1 MKAMI
6 LKTQGGVENFSL
18 TEIPIPSIKPDEVL
32 IQVKALSINP
42 ADTYVRQDVAIDWIF
57 NGENPKILGWDV
69 AGVVSDIGTN
79 VSEFE
84 LGDEVFG
91 TVRHPGHGK
100 AYAEYVAAPV
110 SDLALKPLNISFEE
124 AAAATLAAL
133 TAWQPMTR
141 AEIKQ
146 GDRVFITA
154 AGGGVGHYAIQIAKY
169 LGAYVI
175 ALASASKRKFVLEL
189 GADEHI
195 DYMSEKFEDVVSDVD
210 MVLEALRGD
219 HIARTMTIV
228 KPGGKLISLW
238 AMVQGTKWENLAR
251 ERGIDAYY
259 NAVVSNGEDMKAIAE
274 LLCKGTIKS
283 HVSRVYPLSQIPD
296 AHLELEKNSTTG
308 KIVISLARY

>member
-18 TEIPIPSIKPDEVL
+18 TEIPIPSIKADEVL
-32 IQVKALSINP
+32 VQVKALSINP
-42 ADTYVRQDVAIDWIF
+42 ADTYVRQDIAIDWIF
-57 NGENPKILGWDV
+57 NGEKPKILGWDV
-69 AGVVSDIGTN
+69 AGIVVDIGAD

-100 AYAEYVAAPV
+100 AHAEYVAAPV
-110 SDLALKPLNISFEE
+110 SDLALKPLNISFEK

-141 AEIKQ
+141 AEIKP

-154 AGGGVGHYAIQIAKY
+154 AGGGVGHYAIQIAKH

-175 ALASASKRKFVLEL
+175 ALSSASKRNFVLEM

-195 DYMSEKFEDVVSDVD
+195 DYTSEQFEDILTEVD
-210 MVLEALRGD
+210 MVFEALRGD
-219 HIARTMTIV
+219 HIGRTLKIV

-238 AMVQGTKWENLAR
+238 AMVQGTKWERLAK

-259 NAVVSNGEDMKAIAE
+259 NAVVCSGQDMKAIAE
-274 LLCKGTIKS
+274 LMCKGALKS
-283 HVSRVYPLSQIPD
+283 HVSRVYPLSQIPA
-296 AHLELEKNSTTG
+296 AHLELEKNATMG
-308 KIVISLARY
+308 KIVISLAR